1 MGYLLLEKRKM
12 DISPR
17 LSGEQWQSWANQL
30 LMAHYGP
37 GEYQP
42 VPDKDR
48 GDAGIEGFSLSGHAY
63 QAYGPEDEPL
73 ATYERYERHRT
84 KLTTDIKKFID
95 NRVVLGQLFGK
106 IQISRWILLVPLCD
120 SKEIIKHA
128 NKKTQEVHDAKL
140 PYTTKDFRVM
150 VQDEAS
156 FSTERNLLLNARV
169 SSIVIDGGKTSE
181 DEVMEWADKNDQLVK
196 VIDDKAT
203 RLKTL
208 PNDLSRATF
217 RKDIIKVYLD
227 GQNVLDELR
236 KYPTA
241 YEAVRKIK
249 SDKEKYLSLEIA
261 SLRDANPQILR
272 KSLQELHDLIGDIP
286 GISNGLID
294 AIAWEAVSDW
304 IIRCPLDFPSG
315 G

>member
-1 MGYLLLEKRKM
+1 M
-12 DISPR
+12 DTSPR
-17 LSGEQWQSWANQL
+17 LSGEQWQVWANKL

-42 VPDKDR
+42 VPDKDK

-73 ATYERYERHRT
+73 STHERYERHRT

-95 NRVVLGQLFGK
+95 NRVGLSQLFGK

-120 SKEIIKHA
+120 SKDIIKHA
-128 NKKTQEVHDAKL
+128 NKKTQEVIDAGL
-140 PYTTKDFRVM
+140 SYITKDFRVM

-156 FSTERNLLLNARV
+156 FSTEKNLLLNARIG
-169 SSIVIDGGKTSE
+169 SIVIDGGRTGE
-181 DEVMEWADKNDQLVK
+181 DEIIEWADKNDSLVK
-196 VIDDKAT
+196 VIDEKAA

-208 PNDLSRATF
+208 SDDFSRASF
-217 RKDIIKVYLD
+217 RKNIIKVYLD

-241 YEAVRKIK
+241 YEEVRKIK

-261 SLRDANPQILR
+261 SLADANPQILR
-272 KSLQELHDLIGDIP
+272 RALEDIQTMIGDVP
-286 GISNGLID
+286 GISNGLKD
-294 AIAWEAVSDW
+294 AIAWEAISDW
-304 IIRCPLDFPSG
+304 IIRCPLDFPNG
-315 G
+315 R